1 MNTLQRGIVL
11 AVAQV
16 ALLLAVGAKYYI
28 DRARLP
34 RAWVETAGYDP
45 DLPIRGRYIQ
55 LQVLLP
61 VDARKVSA
69 EDTAG
74 CGRIELRSGV
84 ATAVLGSVM
93 QTTGDRLYQR
103 QACFMRGDEA
113 EPKWRLVQPMAVF
126 LSEHARDPT
135 LDRDAGPLWAEV
147 TLAPGGTLRPIR
159 LGRMIDGRI
168 APLS

>member
-11 AVAQV
+11 GVAQV
-16 ALLLAVGAKYYI
+16 ALLLAVGAKYYF

-61 VDARKVSA
+61 VDVRKLSA
-69 EDTAG
+69 EERAG
-74 CGRIELRSGV
+74 CGRIELRNGV
-84 ATAVLGSVM
+84 ATAVLGPAM

-103 QACFMRGDEA
+103 QTCLMRGDEA
-113 EPKWRLVQPMAVF
+113 VTKWRLVEPIAVF
-126 LSEHARDPT
+126 MSEHARDPT
-135 LDRDAGPLWAEV
+135 LDREAGSLWAEV
-147 TLAPGGTLRPIR
+147 TLVPGSAPRPIR
-159 LGRMIDGRI
+159 LGRMVDGRI
-168 APLS
+168 LPLS